1 MSTNVA
7 ASFGS
12 YPHPFCGSR
21 ATRMRMYPSASQSE
35 QRTVSRIRPFT
46 GNEASNSR
54 PDLIG
59 RGTAMRTAVAT
70 INPTTRELQVVAG
83 RYTSETRGST
93 MPEER
98 LVHNYPVEA
107 GPAARV
113 PKRIRIWG
121 GKLRDGEQTPRG
133 ADTTEEKGP
142 SARVPGAGHVPT
154 T

>member
-35 QRTVSRIRPFT
+35 QRTVSRTRPFT

-59 RGTAMRTAVAT
+59 RGTAARTAAAP

-83 RYTSETRGST
+83 GYTGAKRGGT
-93 MPEER
+93 IPEER
-98 LVHNYPVEA
+98 LVHNHLVQA
-107 GPAARV
+107 GPGGRG
-113 PKRIRIWG
+113 PKRNPGQG
-121 GKLRDGEQTPRG
+121 GNPAGRG
-133 ADTTEEKGP
+133 
-142 SARVPGAGHVPT
+142 
-154 T
+154 

>member
-35 QRTVSRIRPFT
+35 QRTVSRTRPFT

-59 RGTAMRTAVAT
+59 RGTNARTAAAP

-83 RYTSETRGST
+83 VYTSEERGGGI
-93 MPEER
+93 PEER
-98 LVHNYPVEA
+98 PGHNYLLEA
-107 GPAARV
+107 GP
-113 PKRIRIWG
+113 G
-121 GKLRDGEQTPRG
+121 GRG
-133 ADTTEEKGP
+133 PQRGP
-142 SARVPGAGHVPT
+142 GSG
-154 T
+154 

>member
-21 ATRMRMYPSASQSE
+21 ATRIRMYPSASQSE
-35 QRTVSRIRPFT
+35 QRTVSSTRPFT

-59 RGTAMRTAVAT
+59 RGIAARTAVAT

-83 RYTSETRGST
+83 VYTSEERGGGIS
-93 MPEER
+93 EER
-98 LVHNYPVEA
+98 LVHNYLLEA
-107 GPAARV
+107 GPAGRV
-113 PKRIRIWG
+113 PQG
-121 GKLRDGEQTPRG
+121 GPGLGEDLRGGGEKP
-133 ADTTEEKGP
+133 
-142 SARVPGAGHVPT
+142 PGGGQPA
-154 T
+154 

>member
-35 QRTVSRIRPFT
+35 QRTVSRTRPFT

-59 RGTAMRTAVAT
+59 RGTAARTAAAP

-83 RYTSETRGST
+83 RFTSEERGGT
-93 MPEER
+93 MPEGSPVPHY
-98 LVHNYPVEA
+98 LVQT
-107 GPAARV
+107 GLAA
-113 PKRIRIWG
+113 P
-121 GKLRDGEQTPRG
+121 DPQ
-133 ADTTEEKGP
+133 
-142 SARVPGAGHVPT
+142 
-154 T
+154 

>member
-83 RYTSETRGST
+83 RYTSEARGGT
-93 MPEER
+93 MPEGSPGHHQ
-98 LVHNYPVEA
+98 LVEA
-107 GPAARV
+107 GLAARG
-113 PKRIRIWG
+113 PERNPSLG
-121 GKLRDGEQTPRG
+121 GN
-133 ADTTEEKGP
+133 
-142 SARVPGAGHVPT
+142 VPGGAQ
-154 T
+154 

>member
-59 RGTAMRTAVAT
+59 RGIAARTAVAT

-83 RYTSETRGST
+83 RFTSEERGGGISGG
-93 MPEER
+93 R
-98 LVHNYPVEA
+98 LGHNYLLEA
-107 GPAARV
+107 GPAAAGPQGGPGLGGDV
-113 PKRIRIWG
+113 WG
-121 GKLRDGEQTPRG
+121 GG
-133 ADTTEEKGP
+133 
-142 SARVPGAGHVPT
+142 
-154 T
+154 

>member
-21 ATRMRMYPSASQSE
+21 ATRIRMYPSASQSE
-35 QRTVSRIRPFT
+35 HRTVSSTRPFT

-59 RGTAMRTAVAT
+59 RGTNARTAAAP

-83 RYTSETRGST
+83 RYGRKGG
-93 MPEER
+93 
-98 LVHNYPVEA
+98 A
-107 GPAARV
+107 G
-113 PKRIRIWG
+113 
-121 GKLRDGEQTPRG
+121 QPRG
-133 ADTTEEKGP
+133 KPGAQPTHRGRHD
-142 SARVPGAGHVPT
+142 GAGHAA
-154 T
+154 

>member
-83 RYTSETRGST
+83 GYTSGERGGA
-93 MPEER
+93 MPEGSPGHHY
-98 LVHNYPVEA
+98 LAEA
-107 GPAARV
+107 GPAAR
-113 PKRIRIWG
+113 
-121 GKLRDGEQTPRG
+121 
-133 ADTTEEKGP
+133 GP
-142 SARVPGAGHVPT
+142 
-154 T
+154 

>member
-35 QRTVSRIRPFT
+35 QRTVSRTRPFT

-83 RYTSETRGST
+83 GFTSEARGGT
-93 MPEER
+93 KPGGR
-98 LVHNYPVEA
+98 PVHHYPVEA
-107 GPAARV
+107 GPA
-113 PKRIRIWG
+113 
-121 GKLRDGEQTPRG
+121 G
-133 ADTTEEKGP
+133 A
-142 SARVPGAGHVPT
+142 
-154 T
+154 

>member
-83 RYTSETRGST
+83 RYTSEARGGTLPGGS
-93 MPEER
+93 P
-98 LVHNYPVEA
+98 VPNYLLEA
-107 GPAARV
+107 GPGAGV
-113 PKRIRIWG
+113 PEGIRRLG
-121 GKLRDGEQTPRG
+121 EKVRDGE
-133 ADTTEEKGP
+133 
-142 SARVPGAGHVPT
+142 
-154 T
+154 

>member
-35 QRTVSRIRPFT
+35 QRTVPRTRPFT

-59 RGTAMRTAVAT
+59 RGTTARTAAAP

-83 RYTSETRGST
+83 RYTGEQRGGGLSGG
-93 MPEER
+93 R
-98 LVHNYPVEA
+98 LVPHNPVGA
-107 GPAARV
+107 GP
-113 PKRIRIWG
+113 G
-121 GKLRDGEQTPRG
+121 
-133 ADTTEEKGP
+133 
-142 SARVPGAGHVPT
+142 VPGPQGGP
-154 T
+154 

>member
-35 QRTVSRIRPFT
+35 QRTVSRTRPFT

-54 PDLIG
+54 QDLIG

-70 INPTTRELQVVAG
+70 INPTTRALQVVAG
-83 RYTSETRGST
+83 KSIVERRGGDLAAG
-93 MPEER
+93 R
-98 LVHNYPVEA
+98 IVVKHNVGY
-107 GPAARV
+107 GP
-113 PKRIRIWG
+113 G
-121 GKLRDGEQTPRG
+121 G
-133 ADTTEEKGP
+133 
-142 SARVPGAGHVPT
+142 
-154 T
+154 

>member
-83 RYTSETRGST
+83 GFTSEGRGGT
-93 MPEER
+93 QPGGR
-98 LVHNYPVEA
+98 PVH
-107 GPAARV
+107 
-113 PKRIRIWG
+113 
-121 GKLRDGEQTPRG
+121 
-133 ADTTEEKGP
+133 
-142 SARVPGAGHVPT
+142 HVPRED
-154 T
+154 

>member
-35 QRTVSRIRPFT
+35 QSTVSRIRPFT

-59 RGTAMRTAVAT
+59 RGTPARTAAAP

-83 RYTSETRGST
+83 RYTGGQRGGGI
-93 MPEER
+93 PEGR
-98 LVHNYPVEA
+98 PGHNYPVEA
-107 GPAARV
+107 GPAA
-113 PKRIRIWG
+113 
-121 GKLRDGEQTPRG
+121 
-133 ADTTEEKGP
+133 
-142 SARVPGAGHVPT
+142 AG
-154 T
+154 

>member
-35 QRTVSRIRPFT
+35 QRTVSRTRPFT

-83 RYTSETRGST
+83 RYTREARGGT

-98 LVHNYPVEA
+98 PGPNYLVEA
-107 GPAARV
+107 GL
-113 PKRIRIWG
+113 G
-121 GKLRDGEQTPRG
+121 GRLPQRN
-133 ADTTEEKGP
+133 P
-142 SARVPGAGHVPT
+142 S
-154 T
+154 

>member
-21 ATRMRMYPSASQSE
+21 ATRIRMYPSASQSE
-35 QRTVSRIRPFT
+35 HRTVSSTRPFT

-59 RGTAMRTAVAT
+59 RGTNARTAAAP

-83 RYTSETRGST
+83 AYGRQGGGGGSPAERRG
-93 MPEER
+93 P
-98 LVHNYPVEA
+98 
-107 GPAARV
+107 
-113 PKRIRIWG
+113 
-121 GKLRDGEQTPRG
+121 
-133 ADTTEEKGP
+133 
-142 SARVPGAGHVPT
+142 
-154 T
+154 

>member
-70 INPTTRELQVVAG
+70 INPTTRELQVVADG
-83 RYTSETRGST
+83 YTSERRGST
-93 MPEER
+93 LPGGR
-98 LVHNYPVEA
+98 PVHNNPVGA
-107 GPAARV
+107 GLAARRPERNRV
-113 PKRIRIWG
+113 WG
-121 GKLRDGEQTPRG
+121 GE
-133 ADTTEEKGP
+133 
-142 SARVPGAGHVPT
+142 VW
-154 T
+154 

>member
-35 QRTVSRIRPFT
+35 QRTVSRTRPFT

-59 RGTAMRTAVAT
+59 RGTNARTAAAP

-83 RYTSETRGST
+83 LYTNGERGSGL
-93 MPEER
+93 PEER
-98 LVHNYPVEA
+98 PVPTYLIAEALPAA
-107 GPAARV
+107 GPAE
-113 PKRIRIWG
+113 P
-121 GKLRDGEQTPRG
+121 
-133 ADTTEEKGP
+133 
-142 SARVPGAGHVPT
+142 PG
-154 T
+154 

>member
-59 RGTAMRTAVAT
+59 RGIAARTAVAT

-83 RYTSETRGST
+83 LYTGEQRGGGVS
-93 MPEER
+93 EER
-98 LVHNYPVEA
+98 LVHNYLVEGGPGGGGPQGGPV
-107 GPAARV
+107 
-113 PKRIRIWG
+113 WG
-121 GKLRDGEQTPRG
+121 GSLRGGR
-133 ADTTEEKGP
+133 EKP
-142 SARVPGAGHVPT
+142 PGAV
-154 T
+154 

>member
-83 RYTSETRGST
+83 RYTSEARGGT
-93 MPEER
+93 LPEESP
-98 LVHNYPVEA
+98 VPKHPVEA
-107 GPAARV
+107 GPAGRG
-113 PKRIRIWG
+113 PQRNRRWG
-121 GKLRDGEQTPRG
+121 GKVWGGGKKPRG
-133 ADTTEEKGP
+133 A
-142 SARVPGAGHVPT
+142 V
-154 T
+154 

>member
-35 QRTVSRIRPFT
+35 QRTVSRTRPFT

-59 RGTAMRTAVAT
+59 RGTAMRMAVAT

-83 RYTSETRGST
+83 RYTDGTRGGT
-93 MPEER
+93 MPEGR
-98 LVHNYPVEA
+98 PGHNYLLEA
-107 GPAARV
+107 GPAARI
-113 PKRIRIWG
+113 PQG
-121 GKLRDGEQTPRG
+121 
-133 ADTTEEKGP
+133 
-142 SARVPGAGHVPT
+142 
-154 T
+154 

>member
-21 ATRMRMYPSASQSE
+21 ATRIRMYPSASQSE
-35 QRTVSRIRPFT
+35 HRTVSSTRPFT

-59 RGTAMRTAVAT
+59 RGTNARTAAAP

-83 RYTSETRGST
+83 
-93 MPEER
+93 PDK
-98 LVHNYPVEA
+98 
-107 GPAARV
+107 
-113 PKRIRIWG
+113 PKRLGVRLMG
-121 GKLRDGEQTPRG
+121 EPYSQLPHLRGDRLCGRL
-133 ADTTEEKGP
+133 
-142 SARVPGAGHVPT
+142 
-154 T
+154 

>member
-21 ATRMRMYPSASQSE
+21 ATRIRMYPSASQSE
-35 QRTVSRIRPFT
+35 QRTVSSTRPFT

-59 RGTAMRTAVAT
+59 RGIAARTAVAT

-83 RYTSETRGST
+83 VSTGVERGGGVLGGC
-93 MPEER
+93 
-98 LVHNYPVEA
+98 LVPNYLLA
-107 GPAARV
+107 GGV
-113 PKRIRIWG
+113 
-121 GKLRDGEQTPRG
+121 G
-133 ADTTEEKGP
+133 A
-142 SARVPGAGHVPT
+142 
-154 T
+154 

>member
-35 QRTVSRIRPFT
+35 QRTVPRTRPFT

-59 RGTAMRTAVAT
+59 RGTTARTAAAP

-83 RYTSETRGST
+83 RYTGEQRGGGISGGR
-93 MPEER
+93 P
-98 LVHNYPVEA
+98 VHNYLLEA
-107 GPAARV
+107 GPAGRV
-113 PKRIRIWG
+113 PAGGPGLGGSLRGG
-121 GKLRDGEQTPRG
+121 GKKP
-133 ADTTEEKGP
+133 
-142 SARVPGAGHVPT
+142 PGAGPPRGER
-154 T
+154 

>member
-35 QRTVSRIRPFT
+35 QRTVSRTRPFT
-46 GNEASNSR
+46 GNEASNSS

-83 RYTSETRGST
+83 NYTTPNRGGTISGTELVHTNRGEAGAAARSLERIRNLVETRLASG
-93 MPEER
+93 
-98 LVHNYPVEA
+98 
-107 GPAARV
+107 
-113 PKRIRIWG
+113 
-121 GKLRDGEQTPRG
+121 QTPM
-133 ADTTEEKGP
+133 
-142 SARVPGAGHVPT
+142 V
-154 T
+154 

>member
-35 QRTVSRIRPFT
+35 QRTVSRTRPFT

-83 RYTSETRGST
+83 GCTTERRGGPKTEGRRHHNSIVQTGPVGRGS
-93 MPEER
+93 EG
-98 LVHNYPVEA
+98 NPVY
-107 GPAARV
+107 
-113 PKRIRIWG
+113 G
-121 GKLRDGEQTPRG
+121 GKVRGVGQNRRG
-133 ADTTEEKGP
+133 AYNREGDD
-142 SARVPGAGHVPT
+142 
-154 T
+154 

>member
-35 QRTVSRIRPFT
+35 QRTVSRTRPFT

-59 RGTAMRTAVAT
+59 RGTAARTAAAP

-83 RYTSETRGST
+83 GFTNEQGGGSNPGETPGQHYLVQARPGGRG
-93 MPEER
+93 
-98 LVHNYPVEA
+98 
-107 GPAARV
+107 
-113 PKRIRIWG
+113 
-121 GKLRDGEQTPRG
+121 
-133 ADTTEEKGP
+133 
-142 SARVPGAGHVPT
+142 
-154 T
+154 